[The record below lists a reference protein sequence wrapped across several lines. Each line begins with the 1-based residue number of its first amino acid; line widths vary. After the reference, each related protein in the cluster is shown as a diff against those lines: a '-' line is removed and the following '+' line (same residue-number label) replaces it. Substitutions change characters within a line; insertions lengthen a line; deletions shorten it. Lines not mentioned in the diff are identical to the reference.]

1 MKKRLD
7 MAILSAVALLMAGA
21 ASAAPYQVDPVH
33 SQVGFAVQHL
43 VISEV
48 HGVFK
53 EFSGTVEYDGS
64 DPATLKVSGQ
74 VKVASIDTRNEKR
87 DEHLRSKD
95 FFDVAQFPAA
105 TFASTGA
112 LKRGNQVVLQGKFT
126 LHGVTKDVEVPVK
139 ISGLIK
145 DPWGKMRL
153 GIKATATLNRQD
165 YGVKWSQKL
174 DSGGLVVADEVEVN
188 LNVEAVQP

>member
-1 MKKRLD
+1 MSKR
-7 MAILSAVALLMAGA
+7 AAAVILGAAALLAAGSAPA
-21 ASAAPYQVDPVH
+21 ATYQVDPVH

-64 DPATLKVSGQ
+64 DPATLKVNGQ
-74 VKVASIDTRNEKR
+74 VKVTSLDTRNEQR
-87 DEHLRSKD
+87 DTHLRSKD

-112 LKRGNQVVLQGKFT
+112 VKRGDQIVIQGKLT
-126 LHGVTKDVEVPVK
+126 LHGVTKAVELPIK
-139 ISGLIK
+139 LAGPIK
-145 DPWGKMRL
+145 DPWGKLRL
-153 GIKATATLNRQD
+153 GIKASGTLNRQD
-165 YGVKWSQKL
+165 FGVKWSQKL
-174 DSGGLVVADEVEVN
+174 DSGGLVVADEVEVT

>member
-1 MKKRLD
+1 M
-7 MAILSAVALLMAGA
+7 
-21 ASAAPYQVDPVH
+21 
-33 SQVGFAVQHL
+33 
-43 VISEV
+43 
-48 HGVFK
+48 
-53 EFSGTVEYDGS
+53 
-64 DPATLKVSGQ
+64 
-74 VKVASIDTRNEKR
+74 
-87 DEHLRSKD
+87 
-95 FFDVAQFPAA
+95 
-105 TFASTGA
+105 
-112 LKRGNQVVLQGKFT
+112 LQGKFT

-139 ISGLIK
+139 ISGPIK